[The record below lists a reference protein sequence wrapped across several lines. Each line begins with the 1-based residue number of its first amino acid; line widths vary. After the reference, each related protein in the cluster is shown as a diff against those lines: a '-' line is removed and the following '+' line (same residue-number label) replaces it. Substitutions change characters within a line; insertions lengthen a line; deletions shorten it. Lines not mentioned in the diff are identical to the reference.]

1 MFVSCASQWAEKKKL
16 RGKNWERRWS
26 QTWTTPDRIK
36 HSLCHP
42 AAWIHIPFYESARE
56 SLCLR
61 SAFPFF
67 PSILLEVIRVKGIA
81 RGSVADDPQLGSSK
95 GTNLSTSQTGSWQKR
110 RWLHLKINMNDFMS
124 PTSAGSWQNIIFAI
138 VLCGNIYWGLLTQD
152 VWRRCVGNAL
162 QEYQGEEFS
171 PYYYEVL

>member
-1 MFVSCASQWAEKKKL
+1 MLLVIKKIKHSKRRKTGHSVMFVSCASQWAEKKKL

-95 GTNLSTSQTGSWQKR
+95 GTNLSTSQPGSWQKR
-110 RWLHLKINMNDFMS
+110 R
-124 PTSAGSWQNIIFAI
+124 
-138 VLCGNIYWGLLTQD
+138 
-152 VWRRCVGNAL
+152 
-162 QEYQGEEFS
+162 
-171 PYYYEVL
+171 